1 MAYRAPVDEMLFV
14 MNELAGLPDLAGL
27 PAFAEATPD
36 LVSAVLT
43 EAGRLASGIL
53 APLNPVG
60 DREGS
65 HLENGIVRTPKGWKE
80 AWEQY
85 RDGGWCT
92 LPFDPDYGGQGLPWL
107 VAIAVQELTD
117 SANMAFGLCP
127 MLTKGTVELLSHHG
141 TKAQKEVYLSKL
153 ISGQWTGTM
162 NLTEPQAGSDLSQVR
177 CKAERAGD
185 GSYRLSGQKI
195 FITYGDHELAENI
208 IHFVLARLPDAPAG
222 VKGISL
228 FLVPKFLP
236 NADGTPGPRND
247 VRCVS
252 LEHKLG
258 IHASPTCVMSFGDH
272 LGAVGLLIGEENR
285 GLEYM
290 FTMMNNA
297 RLAVGLEG
305 VAIAERAYQLAVDYA
320 RERVQSKPL
329 GASAKPNATIIAHAD
344 VRRMLMDM
352 RARTEAAR
360 ALAYFAAGAIDRAN
374 HLEGAVG
381 RQEWR
386 SVVDLMIPVVKGW
399 CSETGI
405 HVANT
410 GVQVHGGMGYIE
422 ETGAAQY
429 LRDARITAIYE
440 GTNGIQANDLVGR
453 KVGRD
458 QGAAARAMIA
468 RMWQTEALLE
478 REQGEVFHI
487 LRTRMGEGLEALSAA
502 TDWVAATY
510 ATDPVATAAGSFA
523 YLNLWGIVA
532 GGWLLAQ
539 GALAA
544 ERNKAA
550 NPSFAKAKLITAR
563 FFAEQY
569 LTQAQA
575 LKTAVMAGKDAVMG
589 LDEEAF

>member
-1 MAYRAPVDEMLFV
+1 MAYRAPVEEMLFV
-14 MNELAGLPDLAGL
+14 MNEVAGLPDIAAL
-27 PAFAEATPD
+27 PIFAEATPD

-43 EAGRLASGIL
+43 EAGKLASGVL
-53 APLNPVG
+53 DPLNVVG
-60 DREGS
+60 DRQGS
-65 HLENGIVRTPKGWKE
+65 HLENGIVRTPTGWKE

-107 VAIAVQELTD
+107 VAIAVQEVTD

-127 MLTKGTVELLSHHG
+127 LLTKGTVELLSAHG
-141 TKAQKEVYLSKL
+141 SKQQKDVYLPNL

-162 NLTEPQAGSDLSQVR
+162 NLTEPAAGSDLSQVR
-177 CKAERAGD
+177 AKAVNIAD
-185 GSYRLSGQKI
+185 GSYRISGQKI
-195 FITYGDHELAENI
+195 FITYGDHEMAENI
-208 IHFVLARLPDAPAG
+208 VHFVLARLPDAPAG

-228 FLVPKFLP
+228 FIVPKFLP
-236 NADGTPGPRND
+236 KADGTPGERND
-247 VRCVS
+247 ARCVS

-272 LGAVGLLIGEENR
+272 DGAVGFLVGEENR

-305 VAIAERAYQLAVDYA
+305 VAIAERAYQRAVDYA

-329 GASAKPNATIIAHAD
+329 GGTAKPGAAIIAHAD

-352 RARTEAAR
+352 RSRTEAAR
-360 ALAYFAAGAIDRAN
+360 ALAYYAAAAIDRA
-374 HLEGAVG
+374 HHQDSAHERA
-381 RQEWR
+381 EWQN
-386 SVVDLMIPVVKGW
+386 VVDLMIPVVKGW

-405 HVANT
+405 HVANQ
-410 GVQVHGGMGYIE
+410 GVQVHGGMGFIE
-422 ETGAAQY
+422 EAGAAQY

-458 QGAAARAMIA
+458 KGAAARAMIT
-468 RMWQTEALLE
+468 RMWTTVSALEASNSQTC
-478 REQGEVFHI
+478 HI
-487 LRTRMGEGLEALSAA
+487 LRDRLAEGLEALSAA
-502 TDWVAATY
+502 TDWVAETY
-510 ATDPVATAAGSFA
+510 AGDPVATAAVSFA

-532 GGWLLAQ
+532 GGWLLAR
-539 GALAA
+539 GVLAA
-544 ERNKAA
+544 EAQKNG
-550 NPSFAKAKLITAR
+550 NPKFLHAKSLTAR

-569 LTQAQA
+569 LTQAHA
-575 LKTAVMAGKDAVMG
+575 LKTAAMAGKDAVMG
-589 LDEEAF
+589 LEEEDF

>member
-14 MNELAGLPDLAGL
+14 MNELAGLPEIASL

-36 LVSAVLT
+36 LVTAVLT
-43 EAGRLASGIL
+43 EAGKLAAGVL
-53 APLNPVG
+53 DPLNTVG

-65 HLENGIVRTPKGWKE
+65 HLENGVVRTPTGWKE

-92 LPFDPDYGGQGLPWL
+92 LPFDPEYGGQGLPWL
-107 VAIAVQELTD
+107 VAIAVQEATD

-127 MLTKGTVELLSHHG
+127 MLTKGTVELLSSHG
-141 TKAQKEVYLSKL
+141 SKEQKDLYLPNL

-162 NLTEPQAGSDLSQVR
+162 NLTEPSAGSDLSQVR
-177 CKAERAGD
+177 AKAVPAAD
-185 GSYRLSGQKI
+185 GSYLVTGQKI
-195 FITYGDHELAENI
+195 FITYGDHEMAENI
-208 IHFVLARLPDAPAG
+208 IHFTLARLPDAPSG

-228 FLVPKFLP
+228 FVVPKFLL
-236 NADGTPGPRND
+236 NADGTPGKRND
-247 VRCVS
+247 ARCVS

-258 IHASPTCVMSFGDH
+258 IHASPTCVMSFGDNG
-272 LGAVGLLIGEENR
+272 GAVGYLVGEANR

-305 VAIAERAYQLAVDYA
+305 VAIAERAYQKAVDYA

-329 GASAKPNATIIAHAD
+329 GANPKPGATIIAHAD

-360 ALAYFAAGAIDRAN
+360 AIAYFAAGAIDRAHN
-374 HLEGAVG
+374 LESEAG
-381 RQEWR
+381 RKEWQG
-386 SVVDLMIPVVKGW
+386 VVDLMIPVVKGW

-405 HVANT
+405 HVANQ

-422 ETGAAQY
+422 EAGAAQY
-429 LRDARITAIYE
+429 LRDARIAAIYE

-458 QGAAARAMIA
+458 KGQAAQAMIG
-468 RMWQTEALLE
+468 RMRADLPALAALEGDGGQIIAKNLKEALD
-478 REQGEVFHI
+478 
-487 LRTRMGEGLEALSAA
+487 TLEAA
-502 TDWVAATY
+502 TGWVADTFA
-510 ATDPVATAAGSFA
+510 ADPVATAAGSFA
-523 YLNLWGIVA
+523 YLNLWGVVS
-532 GGWLLAQ
+532 GGWLLAK

-544 ERNKAA
+544 AKTKEG
-550 NPSFAKAKLITAR
+550 NPSFLKAKGVTAR

-569 LTQAQA
+569 LSQAQA
-575 LKTAVMAGKDAVMG
+575 LASAATAGKEAVMA
-589 LDEEAF
+589 LEDEEF

>member
-14 MNELAGLPDLAGL
+14 MNELAGLPEIAAL

-43 EAGRLASGIL
+43 EAGRLASGVL
-53 APLNPVG
+53 DPLNKVG

-65 HLENGIVRTPKGWKE
+65 HLENGIVRTPTGWKE
-80 AWEQY
+80 AWDQY

-107 VAIAVQELTD
+107 VAIAVQEVTD

-127 MLTKGTVELLSHHG
+127 MLTKGTVELLAAHG
-141 TKAQKEVYLSKL
+141 SKEQKDIYLPNL

-177 CKAERAGD
+177 AKAVKNGD
-185 GSYRLSGQKI
+185 GSYRVFGQKI
-195 FITYGDHELAENI
+195 FITYGDHEMAENI
-208 IHFVLARLPDAPAG
+208 VHFVLARLPDAPPG

-228 FLVPKFLP
+228 FIVPKFLP
-236 NADGTPGPRND
+236 KNDGTPGVRND
-247 VRCVS
+247 ARCVS

-272 LGAVGLLIGEENR
+272 DGAVGFLVGEENR

-305 VAIAERAYQLAVDYA
+305 VAIAERAYQHAVDYA
-320 RERVQSKPL
+320 RLRLQSRPL
-329 GASAKPNATIIAHAD
+329 GANAKPGATIIAHAD

-352 RARTEAAR
+352 RSRTEAAR
-360 ALAYFAAGAIDRAN
+360 ALAYYAAGAIDRAH
-374 HLEGAVG
+374 HLNNEVE
-381 RQEWR
+381 RQEWQR
-386 SVVDLMIPVVKGW
+386 VVDLMIPVVKGW

-405 HVANT
+405 YVANQ
-410 GVQVHGGMGYIE
+410 GVQVHGGMGFIE
-422 ETGAAQY
+422 EAGAAQY

-458 QGAAARAMIA
+458 KGAAARAMIT
-468 RMWQTEALLE
+468 RMWATEAELEASKSETCHLL
-478 REQGEVFHI
+478 RGH
-487 LRTRMGEGLEALSAA
+487 LAMALEALSAA
-502 TDWVAATY
+502 TDWVAETY
-510 ATDPVATAAGSFA
+510 ASDPVATAAGSFA

-532 GGWLLAQ
+532 GGWLLAR
-539 GALAA
+539 GVLAA
-544 ERNKAA
+544 EAGKDGS
-550 NPSFAKAKLITAR
+550 PSFIKAKAMTAR

-569 LTQAQA
+569 LTQAHA
-575 LKTAVMAGKDAVMG
+575 LKTAAMAGKDAVMG
-589 LDEEAF
+589 LDEEEF

>member
-14 MNELAGLPDLAGL
+14 MNELAGLPEIAAL

-43 EAGRLASGIL
+43 EAGRLASGVL
-53 APLNPVG
+53 DPLNKVG
-60 DREGS
+60 DQEGS
-65 HLENGIVRTPKGWKE
+65 HLENGVVRTPTGWKE
-80 AWEQY
+80 AWDQY

-107 VAIAVQELTD
+107 VAIAVQEVTD

-127 MLTKGTVELLSHHG
+127 MLTKGTVELLAAHG
-141 TKAQKEVYLSKL
+141 SKEQKETYLPNL

-177 CKAERAGD
+177 AKAVKSAD
-185 GSYRLSGQKI
+185 GSYRIFGQKI
-195 FITYGDHELAENI
+195 FITYGDHEMAENI
-208 IHFVLARLPDAPAG
+208 VHFVLARLPDAPPG

-228 FLVPKFLP
+228 FIVPKFLP
-236 NADGTPGPRND
+236 KNDGAPGERND
-247 VRCVS
+247 ARCVS

-272 LGAVGLLIGEENR
+272 EGAVGFLVGEENR

-305 VAIAERAYQLAVDYA
+305 VAIAERAYQHAVDYA
-320 RERVQSKPL
+320 RQRVQSKPL
-329 GASAKPNATIIAHAD
+329 GANAKPGATIIAHAD

-352 RARTEAAR
+352 RSRTEAAR
-360 ALAYFAAGAIDRAN
+360 ALAYYAAGAIDRAH
-374 HLEGAVG
+374 HLNNEVE
-381 RQEWR
+381 RQEWQR
-386 SVVDLMIPVVKGW
+386 VVDLMIPVVKGW

-405 HVANT
+405 YVANQ
-410 GVQVHGGMGYIE
+410 GVQVHGGMGFIE
-422 ETGAAQY
+422 EAGAAQY

-458 QGAAARAMIA
+458 KATAARTMIA
-468 RMWQTEALLE
+468 RMWATVSELEASKSQTC
-478 REQGEVFHI
+478 HI
-487 LRTRMGEGLEALSAA
+487 LRDRLAEGLEALSAA
-502 TDWVAATY
+502 TDWVAETY
-510 ATDPVATAAGSFA
+510 AADPVATAAGSFA

-532 GGWLLAQ
+532 GGWLLAR
-539 GALAA
+539 GVLAA
-544 ERNKAA
+544 EAQKDG
-550 NPSFAKAKLITAR
+550 NPKFLHAKSVTAR

-569 LTQAQA
+569 LTQAHA
-575 LKTAVMAGKDAVMG
+575 LKTAAMAGKDAVMG
-589 LDEEAF
+589 LDEEDF

>member
-14 MNELAGLPDLAGL
+14 MNEVAGLPDIAAL

-36 LVSAVLT
+36 LVAAVLT
-43 EAGRLASGIL
+43 EAGKLAAGVL
-53 APLNPVG
+53 DPLNVIG

-65 HLENGIVRTPKGWKE
+65 HLENGVVRTPTGWKD

-107 VAIAVQELTD
+107 VAIAVQEVTD

-127 MLTKGTVELLSHHG
+127 MLTKGTVELLSAHG
-141 TKAQKEVYLSKL
+141 SKEQKDIYLPNL

-162 NLTEPQAGSDLSQVR
+162 NLTEPSAGSDLSQVR
-177 CKAERAGD
+177 AKAVKAGD
-185 GSYRLSGQKI
+185 GSYRIAGQKI
-195 FITYGDHELAENI
+195 FITYGDHEMAENI
-208 IHFVLARLPDAPAG
+208 IHFVLARLPDAPPG

-228 FLVPKFLP
+228 FVVPKFLP
-236 NADGTPGPRND
+236 NADGTPGTRND
-247 VRCVS
+247 ARCVS

-272 LGAVGLLIGEENR
+272 DGAVGFLVGEENR

-305 VAIAERAYQLAVDYA
+305 VAIAERAYQKAVDYA

-329 GASAKPNATIIAHAD
+329 GANPKPGATIIAHAD

-352 RARTEAAR
+352 RSRTEAAR
-360 ALAYFAAGAIDRAN
+360 ALAYYAAGAIDRAH
-374 HLEGAVG
+374 HLDGAPD
-381 RQEWR
+381 RAEWQ

-405 HVANT
+405 HVANQ
-410 GVQVHGGMGYIE
+410 GVQVHGGMGFIE
-422 ETGAAQY
+422 EAGAAQY

-458 QGAAARAMIA
+458 KGVAARAMIT
-468 RMWQTEALLE
+468 RMWTTVSDLEASKSQTC
-478 REQGEVFHI
+478 HI
-487 LRTRMGEGLEALSAA
+487 LRDRLAEGLEALSAA
-502 TDWVAATY
+502 TDWVAETY
-510 ATDPVATAAGSFA
+510 GADPVATAAGSFA

-532 GGWLLAQ
+532 GGWLLSK
-539 GALAA
+539 GVLAA
-544 ERNKAA
+544 EKSQNG
-550 NPSFAKAKLITAR
+550 NPTFLKAKSVTAR

-569 LTQAQA
+569 LTQAHA
-575 LKTAVMAGKDAVMG
+575 LKTAAMMGKDAVMA
-589 LDEEAF
+589 LEEDEF